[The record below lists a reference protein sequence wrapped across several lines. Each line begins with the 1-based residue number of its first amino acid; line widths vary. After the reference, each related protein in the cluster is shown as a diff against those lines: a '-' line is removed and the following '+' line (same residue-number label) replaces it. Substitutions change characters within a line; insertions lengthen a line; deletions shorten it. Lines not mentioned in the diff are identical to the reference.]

1 LKLVVVREDGT
12 LETISLEGKWEVVEG
27 LHLNRLR
34 SDAGLEHFFTPDGHY
49 DGWGNG
55 GKRPRDAN

>member
-1 LKLVVVREDGT
+1 MNLIVVCEDGT

-34 SDAGLEHFFTPDGHY
+34 NDAGLEHFVTPDGHY
-49 DGWGNG
+49 DGWGTG
-55 GKRPRDAN
+55 GKRHRDAD